1 MSYTVKVNGNIL
13 PEVYSD
19 TDIRGYAP
27 AWREYKADVR
37 VALSGTHMYVSLAKF
52 LGEPEPPPSP
62 RPQPAPAYA
71 PPVQP
76 GYAPPVQSGY
86 APPHTGYAPPV
97 QPGYAPS
104 PGGYVQPKQFKYI
117 PPPEDTGYQSSPMAG
132 DSSVFKIIGYLCL
145 FAFIGSLAMI
155 GGFSLGPRSFAFALI
170 SFVLG
175 LYRLAKS

>member
-1 MSYTVKVNGNIL
+1 MSYNVKVNGNIL
-13 PEVYSD
+13 PQTYSD

-27 AWREYKADVR
+27 AWREYKADVQ

-52 LGEPEPPPSP
+52 LGEPEPPQPSP
-62 RPQPAPAYA
+62 RPVPAYA
-71 PPVQP
+71 PPVQTGYAP
-76 GYAPPVQSGY
+76 PPSAYAPPVQ
-86 APPHTGYAPPV
+86 A
-97 QPGYAPS
+97 GYAPS

-155 GGFSLGPRSFAFALI
+155 GGFSIGPRSFAFALI